1 MADKHIL
8 LVAQVVLEHLS
19 NPDWVVVDCR
29 SELSDHEFGR
39 RSYTENHIPGAVFL
53 DLDKDLA
60 GPVAPETGRHPLPAV
75 NSIVAAL
82 GAVGIDNSSN
92 VVVYDQGHGAIA
104 ARAWWILR
112 WLGHESVYV
121 LDGGYSRWQ
130 QLGFPLEAGEGV
142 RDATQYQESPGATR
156 VLTTADLE
164 GNLDKLREH
173 KLLDARDRQRFLG
186 KLEPIDPV
194 AGHIPGAINMP
205 FAEFVREDGT
215 WLPLRER
222 AALLEKVLGPDRNV
236 DWSVMCGSGVTAC
249 HLAISGIE
257 AGYNEPR
264 LYVGSWSEWIRD
276 PDRPVEAGDGPD
288 WGRQTA
294 DLE

>member
-8 LVAQVVLEHLS
+8 LVAQVLREHLDD
-19 NPDWVVVDCR
+19 PDWVVVDCR
-29 SELSDHEFGR
+29 SDLSDHEFGW

-60 GPVAPETGRHPLPAV
+60 GPVAPESGRHPLPAV
-75 NSIVAAL
+75 NSVVAAL
-82 GAVGIDNSSN
+82 GAVGIENSSS

-112 WLGHESVYV
+112 WLGHESVYL

-130 QLGFPLEAGEGV
+130 QLGFPLEAGEV
-142 RDATQYQESPGATR
+142 TRDSTQFRESPGATR
-156 VLTTADLE
+156 ILTTADLE
-164 GNLDKLREH
+164 ENLDKLREH

-186 KLEPIDPV
+186 ELEPIDPV
-194 AGHIPGAINMP
+194 AGHIPGAINLP
-205 FAEFVREDGT
+205 FAEFVRADGT
-215 WLPLRER
+215 WLPLWER
-222 AALLEKVLGPDRNV
+222 AALLENALGPDRSV

-257 AGYNEPR
+257 AGYSEPR

-276 PDRPVEAGDGPD
+276 PDRPIETGAGSD

-294 DLE
+294 DLD

>member
-1 MADKHIL
+1 MVDKRIL
-8 LVAQVVLEHLS
+8 LVAQVVREHMS
-19 NPDWVVVDCR
+19 DPDWVVVDCR
-29 SELSDHEFGR
+29 FELSDPEFGR
-39 RSYTENHIPGAVFL
+39 RSYKKNHIPGAVFL

-60 GPVAPETGRHPLPAV
+60 GPVAPGTGRHPLPEV
-75 NSIVAAL
+75 QSIVATL
-82 GAVGIDNSSN
+82 GAAGIENSSN
-92 VVVYDQGHGAIA
+92 VVVYDQDNGAIA

-112 WLGHESVYV
+112 WLGHESVYL

-130 QLGFPLEAGEGV
+130 QLGFPLEAGEV
-142 RDATQYQESPGATR
+142 ARDPTQYHESLQGAR
-156 VLTTADLE
+156 VLTTRELEEDL
-164 GNLDKLREH
+164 DALREH

-194 AGHIPGAINMP
+194 AGHVPGAISLP
-205 FAEFVREDGT
+205 FAEFVRADGT

-222 AALLEKVLGPDRNV
+222 AALLENVLGPDRDV

-249 HLAISGIE
+249 HLAISGLE
-257 AGYNEPR
+257 AGYKEPR

-276 PDRPVEAGDGPD
+276 PDRPIGTGAEPD
-288 WGRQTA
+288 RGRRTA

>member
-1 MADKHIL
+1 MADKHAL
-8 LVAQVVLEHLS
+8 LVAQVVREHLNDS
-19 NPDWVVVDCR
+19 EWVVVDCR
-29 SELSDHEFGR
+29 SELSDREFGR

-53 DLDKDLA
+53 DLDEDLA

-75 NSIVAAL
+75 ESIVAAL
-82 GAVGIDNSSN
+82 GAVGIEKSSN
-92 VVVYDQGHGAIA
+92 VVVYDQGNGAIA

-112 WLGHESVYV
+112 WLGHESVYL

-130 QLGFPLEAGEGV
+130 QLDFPLEAGQV
-142 RDATQYQESPGATR
+142 ARDPTQYHESPGVTR
-156 VLTTADLE
+156 ILTTAALE
-164 GNLDKLREH
+164 ENLDKLWEH

-194 AGHIPGAINMP
+194 AGHIPGTINLP
-205 FAEFVREDGT
+205 FAEFVRADGT
-215 WLPLRER
+215 WLPLEER
-222 AALLEKVLGPDRNV
+222 AALLENALGPDRSV

-257 AGYNEPR
+257 AGYKEPQ

-276 PDRPVEAGDGPD
+276 PDRQIETGAGSD